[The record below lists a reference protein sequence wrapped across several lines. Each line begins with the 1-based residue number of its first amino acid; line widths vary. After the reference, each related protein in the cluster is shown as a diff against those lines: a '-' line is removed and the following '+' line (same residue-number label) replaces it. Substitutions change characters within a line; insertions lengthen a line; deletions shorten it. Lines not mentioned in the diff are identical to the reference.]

1 MDEVDEVVGQ
11 VAAKHDVLLGRD
23 DPALVI
29 PTLVQ
34 IGIQR
39 AMAELRTDEPK
50 GEHLSD
56 SSAIAETVRKLVAD
70 DIAKAGI
77 AAATLVANVE
87 HAHARPQRVY
97 WTSVGLALAIL
108 LLLIGILIG
117 RFLL

>member
-11 VAAKHDVLLGRD
+11 VAAQHNVLLGRD

-39 AMAELRTDEPK
+39 AMAELRTDDTK
-50 GEHLSD
+50 GEPIVD
-56 SSAIAETVRKLVAD
+56 SSAVADAVRKLVAE

-97 WTSVGLALAIL
+97 WTTVGLALGIL
-108 LLLIGILIG
+108 LLLIGIVIG